1 MLLHALLLSA
11 LAALVSADC
20 YSHDRIKAQ
29 DSKYYI
35 GPELV
40 SCGNGTDN
48 CCLAEQKCG
57 SNLLCVDGSGGV
69 SRQYCDNAAWI
80 GCSDMCAGN
89 DAAGVSIH
97 DCGDNIYCC
106 GVNTEDACCT
116 DERAFYVDPD
126 DGGVTQT
133 TVAAK
138 TKAPRWFTVDSSS
151 LLASMSSASSSLAS
165 STPSST
171 PASTSAPAAT
181 TASSASSATPTP
193 TETAK
198 GSSGISGGAGAGI
211 GIGAAA
217 GIALVAALMWFL
229 LRKKKQNASRGA
241 VSGTTDYPIGKSG
254 PQPEYYAHN
263 VELDNG
269 NLVSQELDGGNSRHE
284 LATHAPK
291 TYPGL

>member
-69 SRQYCDNAAWI
+69 SRQYCDNAAW
-80 GCSDMCAGN
+80 
-89 DAAGVSIH
+89 
-97 DCGDNIYCC
+97 
-106 GVNTEDACCT
+106 
-116 DERAFYVDPD
+116 
-126 DGGVTQT
+126 
-133 TVAAK
+133 
-138 TKAPRWFTVDSSS
+138 
-151 LLASMSSASSSLAS
+151 
-165 STPSST
+165 